1 MTEEETGAQVEAAAG
16 TEVKGRRGG
25 RRKAAFKMPPPA
37 APVKGLLLNAS
48 QEEQETAHGLATVI
62 LATWLGQKT
71 RGAAAKEMGIPVV
84 RLKQLSEAALSGMVA
99 GLLKQPARMPKG
111 VLLPEEDPVKLR
123 KRIVQLERETKTLTE
138 LVGLLKDL
146 PGNKALAREAGH
158 EGVSG
163 GTKKKVA
170 SPPPRR
176 AGASDR
182 VAGRPGGGR
191 EGESGPGGPG
201 VGGE

>member
-1 MTEEETGAQVEAAAG
+1 MV
-16 TEVKGRRGG
+16 EVKGRRGG

-48 QEEQETAHGLATVI
+48 LEEQQTAHGLATVV

-71 RGAAAKEMGIPVV
+71 RGTAAKEMGIPVV

-123 KRIVQLERETKTLTE
+123 KRIAQLERETKTLTE
-138 LVGLLKDL
+138 LVGLLRDL
-146 PGNKALAREAGH
+146 PGNKALAREGGH
-158 EGVSG
+158 EGGPGVA
-163 GTKKKVA
+163 KKKVT
-170 SPPPRR
+170 STPPRR
-176 AGASDR
+176 AGATDR
-182 VAGRPGGGR
+182 VDGSPKGGR
-191 EGESGPGGPG
+191 AGETGPGGPG
-201 VGGE
+201 A